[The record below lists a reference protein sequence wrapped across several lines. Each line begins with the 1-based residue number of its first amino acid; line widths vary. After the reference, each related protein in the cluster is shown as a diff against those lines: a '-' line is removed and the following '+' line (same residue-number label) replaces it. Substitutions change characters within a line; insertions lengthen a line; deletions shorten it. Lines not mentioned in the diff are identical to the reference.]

1 MGSIGPTEDENGLF
15 TPFVKFLKIY
25 SVTVFR
31 FTSISH
37 EKLDPI
43 EAFEVGIPGLDW
55 DPPFA
60 KNSYFHTVCPFSLN
74 QLYPLKG

>member
-1 MGSIGPTEDENGLF
+1 MSEKVVNPIYAAYREFQVHFQTSIDENGLF

-25 SVTVFR
+25 SVTFFG

-43 EAFEVGIPGLDW
+43 ESFEVGITGLD
-55 DPPFA
+55 
-60 KNSYFHTVCPFSLN
+60 
-74 QLYPLKG
+74 